1 MANRKLSDGVGKKI
15 VEALK
20 KQSEIEVNPSPKNK
34 SDEDLEAL
42 TNELSD
48 AFKNQTPDIE
58 NAFQEEFSV
67 EDAPEQDNYFE
78 NIQSDES
85 EKFMQK
91 ENPLMDESAIKPA
104 SQTTSSPSQPA
115 SSSFASYQQP
125 SPAIQDSFISELDTF
140 EIPTNIAVL
149 KKLITQLPSGVTKHT
164 GAQIIKQTMEALGIS
179 MKSVLQEAQQ
189 VQEGLNSSG
198 KECYSTI
205 QEYKKQI
212 MQLEKQAQSYQKQ
225 YSALN
230 ELISLFIQTGL

>member
-1 MANRKLSDGVGKKI
+1 MANKKLSDGVGKKI

-42 TNELSD
+42 TNELTD
-48 AFKNQTPDIE
+48 AFNNQVPDIE
-58 NAFQEEFSV
+58 NAFQEEEFSV
-67 EDAPEQDNYFE
+67 EEAHEQDNYFE

-91 ENPLMDESAIKPA
+91 ENPLMDEPTIKPA
-104 SQTTSSPSQPA
+104 SQPTSLPTSPS
-115 SSSFASYQQP
+115 FAGYQQP
-125 SPAIQDSFISELDTF
+125 TPAIHDSFISELDTF

-149 KKLITQLPSGVTKHT
+149 KKLITQLPSGVTRHT

-189 VQEGLNSSG
+189 VQDGLNSSG

-212 MQLEKQAQSYQKQ
+212 MQLEKQAQNYQKQ

-230 ELISLFIQTGL
+230 ELISLFIQTGV